1 MNKEK
6 PQLSVGVVAAV
17 LLTTLAPSLA
27 GEWCENFEAG
37 AGWFWSQ
44 QEYQGGLWFHTT
56 YTEETAEGHD
66 VPKPPSG
73 EDGMLLLRPY
83 QSSIVAWSML
93 VSPELTFLAD
103 ASIQLDYWLWFNI
116 SQPHTP
122 VSFMLFRPPS
132 VRVLRPYIVGG
143 SEDPTLAPLK
153 VLHKRI

>member
-1 MNKEK
+1 MSRFKRKKLETTKKGKGDEK
-6 PQLSVGVVAAV
+6 
-17 LLTTLAPSLA
+17 
-27 GEWCENFEAG
+27 
-37 AGWFWSQ
+37 
-44 QEYQGGLWFHTT
+44 
-56 YTEETAEGHD
+56 TAEKDSTEAENQPEGIVQRAD
-66 VPKPPSG
+66 SPADQPPPA
-73 EDGMLLLRPY
+73 ERPNAEEEATKKKRKRKAMDGMLLLRPY

-153 VLHKRI
+153 VLHIHKRI